1 MDGHVSDGAQK
12 EGCWECSKVSEH
24 PRGPGSGRALSAQ
37 GAGTTAS
44 AGSQL
49 QLKPSARAPVRFAV
63 EGPRQDGK
71 GTGPRV
77 QVPARPA
84 AWPGSHWGCSPL
96 LCPSWH
102 SGPSRAQVRPPPA
115 APYTCLW
122 ECHSIPTA
130 WVCRAR
136 PPPPF
141 RAWAHPT
148 PTPQGVAHGTKP
160 LRQSCCPVR
169 GVAP

>member
-1 MDGHVSDGAQK
+1 MFEGVRASPGAGLRSCVIGS
-12 EGCWECSKVSEH
+12 GCWNDCFSWF
-24 PRGPGSGRALSAQ
+24 SA
-37 GAGTTAS
+37 
-44 AGSQL
+44 
-49 QLKPSARAPVRFAV
+49 PRFAV

-102 SGPSRAQVRPPPA
+102 SGPSRAQVRLPPA

-169 GVAP
+169 GVPP